1 MTEHIIVLGTGG
13 TIAGT
18 AASSSDHTGYTAA
31 QLGVD
36 ALLRAVPGLQA
47 ALKGSVLKSEQVAQL
62 DSKDMDFETML
73 QLAKRCAFHLAQQDV
88 KAIVITHG
96 TDTLEETA
104 YFLHRVIPPELQ
116 SKPVVMTC
124 AMRPATS
131 TEADG
136 PRNLRDAVTLA
147 ADAQARGVLVVC
159 AGQVHHALAVQK
171 THSYALD
178 AFSSGDVALGE
189 LGALGQVH
197 QGVVLWHAA
206 SKAIFEKNEPLALVK
221 HASSAMHLIVKERVT
236 WPRVE
241 ILMNHTQASGAVVR
255 ALLMDSTLASSAL
268 DGHGPLRG
276 IVVAGTGNGTVSQ
289 ALQTALSQAKEQGV
303 QMVVASRCAWG
314 GVRDNDVPTQPLSAV
329 KARVELVLN
338 LLAQAA

>member
-36 ALLRAVPGLQA
+36 ALLKAVPGLQA
-47 ALKGSVLKSEQVAQL
+47 ALKGLVLKSEQVAQL

-88 KAIVITHG
+88 KAVVITHG

-131 TEADG
+131 TQADG

-178 AFSSGDVALGE
+178 AFSSGDVA
-189 LGALGQVH
+189 
-197 QGVVLWHAA
+197 
-206 SKAIFEKNEPLALVK
+206 
-221 HASSAMHLIVKERVT
+221 
-236 WPRVE
+236 
-241 ILMNHTQASGAVVR
+241 
-255 ALLMDSTLASSAL
+255 
-268 DGHGPLRG
+268 
-276 IVVAGTGNGTVSQ
+276 
-289 ALQTALSQAKEQGV
+289 
-303 QMVVASRCAWG
+303 
-314 GVRDNDVPTQPLSAV
+314 
-329 KARVELVLN
+329 
-338 LLAQAA
+338 